1 MKLYTLTNIFNFS
14 GINLLIIFAAFT
26 GQEKFAA
33 ELGIII
39 GCSFFFTQIFSSNS
53 RNILIINFTN
63 KAYSEKIFLRIKLS
77 LILYF
82 LINFFNYYYFK
93 NFLSE
98 ALLISLIIV
107 LQWINE
113 LYLLKIFREKKFLKI
128 KLYLF
133 FNIFF
138 YLTLFLAFFSEKT
151 ESLNLYI
158 VLFALVNILYLL
170 TGFLKGKYSEI
181 FQINSTLN
189 IFITDL
195 YNFSFYSSSSMVFI
209 NFLTRIII
217 LEFLSK
223 ELCGVLF
230 ACIAIGSIP
239 GSIFNNSFGPYLIK
253 NKINLFSKNYF
264 YLFVFL
270 FFASIYAFYFQN
282 LYINELVKGDSF
294 KYNSL
299 YFSYMG
305 SYLMIIALYFRQ
317 VLLFKNKIK
326 LQKIFLID
334 VINSF
339 VYLIIVLSVCYLN
352 IKILFSLIFLIF
364 SIYNFS
370 MFCLYFYIDK
380 YIEKTNKQ

>member
-1 MKLYTLTNIFNFS
+1 M
-14 GINLLIIFAAFT
+14 
-26 GQEKFAA
+26 
-33 ELGIII
+33 
-39 GCSFFFTQIFSSNS
+39 
-53 RNILIINFTN
+53 
-63 KAYSEKIFLRIKLS
+63 
-77 LILYF
+77 
-82 LINFFNYYYFK
+82 
-93 NFLSE
+93 SE